1 MSITDGAGGPSGPA
15 NDNCVDATLIVDG
28 NTPFTTVGSTTDG
41 DNPTGSQCGALGAG
55 FYNDIW
61 FKYTPSADGSLTVS
75 TCNQATFDSR
85 INIYDGCGGLIVACN
100 DDATDC
106 GLTSEV
112 TTPVVCTVTYIIRV
126 GGYGAATFGTG
137 TLSVTMEGGTDCG
150 GGGLPAD
157 LDNDGDVDGGDL
169 AILIGGWGG
178 PSGDVD
184 GDGTTTGADMA
195 LLLGSWGF

>member
-1 MSITDGAGGPSGPA
+1 
-15 NDNCVDATLIVDG
+15 
-28 NTPFTTVGSTTDG
+28 
-41 DNPTGSQCGALGAG
+41 
-55 FYNDIW
+55 
-61 FKYTPSADGSLTVS
+61 
-75 TCNQATFDSR
+75 
-85 INIYDGCGGLIVACN
+85 
-100 DDATDC
+100 
-106 GLTSEV
+106 
-112 TTPVVCTVTYIIRV
+112 
-126 GGYGAATFGTG
+126 
-137 TLSVTMEGGTDCG
+137 MEGGTDCG